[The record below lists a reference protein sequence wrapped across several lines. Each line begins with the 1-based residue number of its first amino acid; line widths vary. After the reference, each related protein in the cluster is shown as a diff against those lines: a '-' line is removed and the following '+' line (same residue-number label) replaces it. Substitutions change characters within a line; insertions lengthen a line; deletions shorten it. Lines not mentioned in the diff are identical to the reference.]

1 MNINNENINIDKA
14 IELSNYQ
21 ELLLKRR
28 ENNLLL
34 NDYQIGVLN
43 RFGIKNYKIASK
55 THVWNAVFI
64 DGKWLHLDLT
74 WDDPVSERGP
84 MLDDKYF
91 LITTDELVEADNGE
105 TDTHIFD
112 KTIYLEFNE

>member
-34 NDYQIGVLN
+34 SDYQIRVLN
-43 RFGIKNYKIASK
+43 INGINYNNYTNMHDLLFDI
-55 THVWNAVFI
+55 NCI
-64 DGKWLHLDLT
+64 LQDNYQEELDL
-74 WDDPVSERGP
+74 VASQ
-84 MLDDKYF
+84 
-91 LITTDELVEADNGE
+91 IGE
-105 TDTHIFD
+105 MMY
-112 KTIYLEFNE
+112 YLETKK